1 MTLGGNSADDR
12 PSDSPTH
19 RRNLNLTTQR
29 TFALLRRAISYL
41 TRVRHLLDGG
51 TDDLDVSEFT
61 IAIGDDTELLRGLG
75 LLAAFLLDER
85 HHDAIEDFSHV
96 IASLDAPSAAD
107 IELGRCVAAA
117 ADHLRPFVGLGP
129 GPDRHPTE
137 PEVPSVGLLMGL
149 GVLLCDT
156 ICDVE
161 LERFALDLAR
171 LETA

>member
-1 MTLGGNSADDR
+1 M
-12 PSDSPTH
+12 
-19 RRNLNLTTQR
+19 NLTTSR
-29 TFALLRRAISYL
+29 TLEVLRRAISYL

-51 TDDLDVSEFT
+51 VDDLDVADLT
-61 IAIGDDTELLRGLG
+61 IAIGDDDELLRGLG
-75 LLAAFLLDER
+75 LLAAFLLEEH

-96 IASLDAPSAAD
+96 IASLDAPSAKD

-129 GPDRHPTE
+129 GPDRDPTE
-137 PEVPSVGLLMGL
+137 PEVHSMELLMGL
-149 GVLLCDT
+149 GVVLCDM
-156 ICDVE
+156 IPDIE